1 MPNESQPK
9 IGVKY
14 RAVKND
20 DGTYSIFDVP
30 IFGTLPAGQR
40 GNEKTIDREWM
51 LKALERANT
60 AAAGGFIPPVHFAH
74 PGGGSW
80 KTCSF
85 RLSRVGKMTLEGKEM
100 DVLFADLLEVGEDI
114 VQAIEAGQ
122 FPYRSVE
129 VRDWNEPN
137 VNALGLLS
145 GDPPYFRFPRMIG
158 VQVEQQEIAGPA
170 MAFDGGLVA
179 ALAADAGT
187 RHLSAVFNFDGAKL
201 GMFDRPAEVWN
212 RASAAK
218 RRAILKKTRF
228 SDSEIDLMTGWEW
241 SDLST
246 AVKKAVADIIEAYAF
261 TANGDERDAPPFE
274 KKDEDKGDDSEGGD
288 KPFGGK
294 DEGEGDEGGDGA
306 DDLSG
311 AEDSEDRL
319 TRIEKALAQLV
330 AVTTKLLEKTMGSD
344 GDEPDERQPV
354 KDEGPEAQNGDKPT
368 QEDEMPKDKKDEG
381 KCAQMDASG
390 TATLAALQ
398 AENKTL
404 SSQVAQLTAKCDQ
417 LSAGLAERER
427 KEKTRDAIEAAT
439 KRLRAKRI
447 VLPATFAATCEKM
460 ASYGDEAL
468 TEYVNTLESTGR
480 TDPPE
485 TQDAAFAT
493 YETGDSAPVAA
504 LAAHGAGTLEQGR
517 RVQAEFRAFKAVSPN
532 APDTLEDWLRARKL
546 PVAAK

>member
-14 RAVKND
+14 HAVKND

-40 GNEKTIDREWM
+40 GNEKKIDREWM

-100 DVLFADLLEVGEDI
+100 DVLFADLLEVTEDI

-170 MAFDGGLVA
+170 MAFDGGMVA

-187 RHLSAVFNFDGAKL
+187 RHLSAVFNFEG
-201 GMFDRPAEVWN
+201 FE
-212 RASAAK
+212 
-218 RRAILKKTRF
+218 KK
-228 SDSEIDLMTGWEW
+228 
-241 SDLST
+241 
-246 AVKKAVADIIEAYAF
+246 
-261 TANGDERDAPPFE
+261 DAP
-274 KKDEDKGDDSEGGD
+274 KDEDKGDDSEGGD

-294 DEGEGDEGGDGA
+294 DEGEGDEGGDA
-306 DDLSG
+306 AEDLSG

-381 KCAQMDASG
+381 KGAQMDASG
-390 TATLAALQ
+390 TASLAALQ